1 MTDTWRRRDIAH
13 LWHPYTEITE
23 FEQSAFPVIERASGS
38 RLYSTSGEALLDGIS
53 SWWCVNL
60 GHGHPELVKAIHEQ
74 AGRLQHTLLGGIS
87 HPPAIELA
95 EQLTRL
101 APPGLHHVMFA
112 SDGASAVEA
121 ALKIA
126 LQYWHNQGESG
137 RTRFISLQGGYHGD
151 TLGTIGVGYVDS
163 FHRPFRSAL
172 TPALF
177 AAAPLCT
184 RCIQSAGSPCDCF
197 DSMAALVRANH
208 AECAA
213 VIVEPLCQAAAGI
226 RIYSEDYLRR
236 LRALCDEYRLPLI
249 VDEIAV
255 GFGRTGSLFASQRA
269 GIAPDIMTVGK
280 GLTGGML
287 PMSATLVSGPIYDSF
302 RARGEQ
308 KRTFFHGHTFCG
320 NPLACAAALAAL
332 PLYEEVL
339 ASAAFPQRVAELE
352 QGMKKITSVLECASL
367 RTLGMI
373 AAIEI
378 ADEAGGAGRARRI
391 GQRAQELGLLIRP
404 LGNIIYLW
412 PPLNVSSADLEM
424 MLALLDRATRETE

>member
-184 RCIQSAGSPCDCF
+184 RCI
-197 DSMAALVRANH
+197 
-208 AECAA
+208 
-213 VIVEPLCQAAAGI
+213 
-226 RIYSEDYLRR
+226 
-236 LRALCDEYRLPLI
+236 
-249 VDEIAV
+249 
-255 GFGRTGSLFASQRA
+255 
-269 GIAPDIMTVGK
+269 
-280 GLTGGML
+280 
-287 PMSATLVSGPIYDSF
+287 
-302 RARGEQ
+302 
-308 KRTFFHGHTFCG
+308 
-320 NPLACAAALAAL
+320 
-332 PLYEEVL
+332 
-339 ASAAFPQRVAELE
+339 
-352 QGMKKITSVLECASL
+352 
-367 RTLGMI
+367 
-373 AAIEI
+373 
-378 ADEAGGAGRARRI
+378 
-391 GQRAQELGLLIRP
+391 
-404 LGNIIYLW
+404 
-412 PPLNVSSADLEM
+412 
-424 MLALLDRATRETE
+424 